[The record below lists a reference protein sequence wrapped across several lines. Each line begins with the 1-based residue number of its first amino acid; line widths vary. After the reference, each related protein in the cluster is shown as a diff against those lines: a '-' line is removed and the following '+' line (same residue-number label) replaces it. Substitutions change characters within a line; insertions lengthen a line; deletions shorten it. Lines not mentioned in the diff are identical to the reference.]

1 MKCVSHWG
9 FKNLR
14 VHDLRHTF
22 GRRLRAFGVNKE
34 TRSALFGHK
43 TGDITTHYSAAEIQE
58 LVDAV
63 STLATPN
70 LLKNP
75 PLTIVRAIGRQ

>member
-1 MKCVSHWG
+1 MPDDGPWG
-9 FKNLR
+9 FRNLR

-22 GRRLRAFGVNKE
+22 GRRLRAASVSKE
-34 TRSALFGHK
+34 TRSDLFGHK
-43 TGDITTHYSAAEIQE
+43 GDDITTHYSAAEIKE

-63 STLATPN
+63 DKLAEPN

-75 PLTIVRAIGRQ
+75 PLTLVRAVAQK